1 MGAEAKV
8 RRLGGGKEWE
18 LEVWKGGCPLGGD
31 YRDVAGAEAQW
42 GRKEAQQKGR
52 E

>member
-1 MGAEAKV
+1 MEV
-8 RRLGGGKEWE
+8 RSGSWRLERR
-18 LEVWKGGCPLGGD
+18 CPLGGD